1 LEKQYNELLQQN
13 SEEEVGLRKKSYKVE
28 SEVENWIHKY
38 DQEVGERH
46 NELEALIVNF
56 KSFFFFFFF
65 FFKILFF
72 FIFIKKKIIIK
83 LNFLK

>member
-1 LEKQYNELLQQN
+1 MEKQYNELLQQN

-56 KSFFFFFFF
+56 KSFFFFFFSY
-65 FFKILFF
+65 FKMIVTL
-72 FIFIKKKIIIK
+72 IYIINRIIIK
-83 LNFLK
+83 LNILK

>member
-46 NELEALIVNF
+46 NELEALIVNL
-56 KSFFFFFFF
+56 KSFFFFFFSY
-65 FFKILFF
+65 FKMIVTL
-72 FIFIKKKIIIK
+72 IYIINRIIIK
-83 LNFLK
+83 LNILK